1 MQAAKDTHKDPQT
14 QQSSLVV
21 TTTSNGQ
28 KKKMKNLS
36 ASQKYKTVLAPNAP
50 WPKHEEPKKPYR
62 QREVGMKNVRIALE
76 NTSLDYFL
84 KTHEELNNYK
94 TASRNRA
101 RDELSG
107 RFKGSD
113 RVA

>member
-1 MQAAKDTHKDPQT
+1 
-14 QQSSLVV
+14 
-21 TTTSNGQ
+21 
-28 KKKMKNLS
+28 
-36 ASQKYKTVLAPNAP
+36 
-50 WPKHEEPKKPYR
+50 
-62 QREVGMKNVRIALE
+62 MKNVRIALE

-107 RFKGSD
+107 RFKDSN